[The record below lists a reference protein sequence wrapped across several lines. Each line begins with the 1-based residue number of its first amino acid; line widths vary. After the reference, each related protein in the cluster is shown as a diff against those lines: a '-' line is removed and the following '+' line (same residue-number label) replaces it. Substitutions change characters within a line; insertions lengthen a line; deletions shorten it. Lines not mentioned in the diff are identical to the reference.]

1 LIAVAVNQPIVHSVH
16 EARPYTALP
25 HILVLADRSTDP
37 SFPSDHATMAG
48 AVAVGL
54 WFVSHRLSVVAA
66 VAAVLMAFTRVYIG
80 AHYPADV
87 AAGLLLGGIVAGLV
101 WLLGLH
107 GVAVYALV
115 GLIVFAE
122 DALFVGFVLPGE
134 TVAVLGGVAAS
145 AGRASLPV
153 MIAVVVSFAIIGD
166 SVGYEVG
173 RHVGPRILD
182 SRFLQRR
189 RDRIDR
195 AREQLARRGGAA
207 VFFGRFVAFLRATM
221 PALAGTAGMR
231 YPKFLAFNA
240 AGGLAWGI
248 TVVLIGYL
256 AGNSYARIEHTFG
269 RATALLAFAVLLVAA
284 TIWHFRRR
292 RSTGR

>member
-1 LIAVAVNQPIVHSVH
+1 MN
-16 EARPYTALP
+16 R
-25 HILVLADRSTDP
+25 LAD
-37 SFPSDHATMAG
+37 
-48 AVAVGL
+48 
-54 WFVSHRLSVVAA
+54 
-66 VAAVLMAFTRVYIG
+66 
-80 AHYPADV
+80 
-87 AAGLLLGGIVAGLV
+87 

-107 GVAVYALV
+107 GIAVYVLV

-153 MIAVVVSFAIIGD
+153 MMTVVVLAAIIGD

-173 RHVGPRILD
+173 RHFGPRILR
-182 SRFLQRR
+182 SRFLNRHSH
-189 RDRIDR
+189 RIDR

-207 VFFGRFVAFLRATM
+207 VFIGRFVAFLRATM
-221 PALAGTAGMR
+221 PALAGTAGMH

-248 TVVLIGYL
+248 SVVLIGYL

-269 RATALLAFAVLLVAA
+269 RATALIALVVLAVAA
-284 TIWHFRRR
+284 IVWYLRHRRA
-292 RSTGR
+292 THH